1 MKEPGQSG
9 INRSEKAGQEPFK
22 IAIPHRHL
30 TF

>member
-9 INRSEKAGQEPFK
+9 INRSEKADQEAFK